1 MKPRVFGCRS
11 VAAASELPPLADDQG
26 RPVTTLL
33 SARTASAIVLAATTG
48 VGALLFE
55 ASAWAQLPAPRLGSV
70 WVEDFP
76 GDRLK
81 QAVAAGK
88 ATVILSAGSS
98 LAIENH
104 VQVARY
110 VAQRVAEELTNALVL
125 PITAS
130 EASGA
135 GGSKRAT
142 ADAALEIRVPLDR
155 VLLAGGF
162 RHAVI
167 IGDEQTR
174 VGDTTL
180 ERIATM
186 LDTEWRPKGVRVYY
200 ATAHEIRPGQAMT
213 FNADYLRRWA
223 SRTIPAARRKSVED
237 HSELRF
243 VDGERKWLLDD
254 MIPVEDRA
262 VVSAEL
268 GKILVEQRVSSILNQ
283 IRVLSPVHVR

>member
-1 MKPRVFGCRS
+1 MR
-11 VAAASELPPLADDQG
+11 
-26 RPVTTLL
+26 
-33 SARTASAIVLAATTG
+33 SARTASAIILAATTG
-48 VGALLFE
+48 VGGLLFE
-55 ASAWAQLPAPRLGSV
+55 VSAWAQLPAPRLGSV

-88 ATVILSAGSS
+88 VTVILCGGSS

-125 PITAS
+125 PMTAN

-135 GGSKRAT
+135 SGAKRAT
-142 ADAALEIRVPLDR
+142 ADAALEIRVPLER

-167 IGDEQTR
+167 IGDEQTS

-180 ERIATM
+180 ERIAKM
-186 LDTEWRPKGVRVYY
+186 LDSEWRPKGVRVHYV
-200 ATAHEIRPGQAMT
+200 TAHEIRPGQGMT

-223 SRTIPAARRKSVED
+223 SRTIPASRRKSVED

-268 GKILVEQRVSSILNQ
+268 GRILVEQRVTSILNQ

>member
-1 MKPRVFGCRS
+1 VR
-11 VAAASELPPLADDQG
+11 
-26 RPVTTLL
+26 

-55 ASAWAQLPAPRLGSV
+55 ASAWAQLPPAPRLGSV

-130 EASGA
+130 EASG
-135 GGSKRAT
+135 GGDSKRGT
-142 ADAALEIRVPLDR
+142 ADALVEIPVRLERA
-155 VLLAGGF
+155 LLAGGF

-167 IGDEQTR
+167 IGDEQTS

-186 LDTEWRPKGVRVYY
+186 LEAKWRPKGVRVYY
-200 ATAHEIRPGQAMT
+200 VTAHEIRPGQGMT

-237 HSELRF
+237 YSELRF

-254 MIPVEDRA
+254 RIPVEDRA

-268 GKILVEQRVSSILNQ
+268 GRVLVEQRVSSILNQ
-283 IRVLSPVHVR
+283 IRLLSPVHVR